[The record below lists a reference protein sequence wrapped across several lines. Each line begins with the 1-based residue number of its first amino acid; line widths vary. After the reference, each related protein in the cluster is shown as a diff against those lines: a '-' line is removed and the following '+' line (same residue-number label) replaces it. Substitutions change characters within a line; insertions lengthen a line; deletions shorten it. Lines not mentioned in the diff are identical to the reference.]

1 MNDQSRFRALF
12 DSAIQDYE
20 RVTGYGLVNHHLT
33 SVFED
38 CGHPVES
45 VVAFIQGGRC
55 AGNAIDIRIQK
66 SLEGTVSVLYTLS
79 NSTAFRNEATGL
91 VRYIRGC

>member
-20 RVTGYGLVNHHLT
+20 RVTGYGLANDYLT
-33 SVFED
+33 WVFEN
-38 CGHPVES
+38 CHSVQA

-79 NSTAFRNEATGL
+79 RSTALRNEATGL
-91 VRYIRGC
+91 V

>member
-20 RVTGYGLVNHHLT
+20 RVTGCGLVNHHLT

-38 CGHPVES
+38 CDSVES
-45 VVAFIQGGRC
+45 VVVFIKGFGC
-55 AGNAIDIRIQK
+55 AGNAFNIRIQQ
-66 SLEGTVSVLYTLS
+66 SLEGTVSVLFTLS

-91 VRYIRGC
+91 V

>member
-1 MNDQSRFRALF
+1 MDDQSRFRALF

-33 SVFED
+33 SVFENCD
-38 CGHPVES
+38 SVES
-45 VVAFIQGGRC
+45 VVVIIQGFGC
-55 AGNAIDIRIQK
+55 AGNAINIRIQK

-91 VRYIRGC
+91 V

>member
-1 MNDQSRFRALF
+1 MNNQSRFRALF

-20 RVTGYGLVNHHLT
+20 RVTGHGLVNHYLT
-33 SVFED
+33 SVFENFD
-38 CGHPVES
+38 SVES
-45 VVAFIQGGRC
+45 VVAFIQSFGC
-55 AGNAIDIRIQK
+55 AGNAINIRIQK

-91 VRYIRGC
+91 V